1 VTLQPGTRVGPYE
14 IIGALGAGGMGE
26 VYRAHD
32 LRLDRDVAVKVLPA
46 SVAPTPERLH
56 RFEQEARAA
65 AALNH
70 PNIVAVFDIGLHDGA
85 PYMVSELLEGDTLGA
100 RLSDGGLSIETLVE
114 WAMQVA
120 DALDAA
126 HAKGIVHRDIKPA
139 NLFVTARG
147 QIKVLD
153 FGLAKFLGNALAHA
167 AAAPTVQVTE
177 AGATFGTVAY
187 MSPEQARGEAVDAR
201 SDLFSFG
208 VVLYEMAA
216 GHRPFGGATNAVVFE
231 AILNRQPVPAVQHN
245 SHIVPELDRIITRS
259 LEKLPSRRYQ
269 HARELLTDLGALRT
283 QAPAARALPSIAVLP
298 FADMSAGH
306 DQEYFC
312 EGMAEELI
320 NALSGLEG
328 VRVAARSSA
337 FQFKGGAVDIQ
348 KVGRQL
354 HVDTV
359 LEGSVRKAGNRLR
372 ITAQLISVSDGY
384 HLWSE
389 RYDRDMDD
397 IFAVQDEIAQ
407 AIVKK
412 LQVKLGG
419 ESARPLVTRQTA
431 DVEAYGLY
439 LQGRFYWSRRDSGF
453 LQRAIECFEQAIAR
467 DPSYAPAYA
476 GLADGFTILGVYGWL
491 PPRVAVA
498 KARRAAERAVQL
510 DDGLAE
516 AHQALALV
524 QWYFDSDFPAAERSF
539 GRALALNPSS
549 GLAHAQFGVFLSYLG
564 RFDEAISE
572 VTSGRALE
580 PVSTVVGVYAAATL
594 LFGGRR
600 DEADAEC
607 QRVLDF
613 DPASVWMLYI
623 RSYVLTRMGKHDDA
637 IAAADLAVELSHRQM
652 FCLATAGVAHAAAG
666 RSEDAQ
672 TALDELR
679 RRSQDEYV
687 SPIFFAWIAGELGK
701 VDEALRWYERAYDE
715 GSPLLNAMAVRTG
728 RADPSRA
735 DPRFGALLKKIG
747 LAGVTPAY

>member
-14 IIGALGAGGMGE
+14 ILGALGAGGMGE

-70 PNIVAVFDIGLHDGA
+70 PNIVAVFDIGLHDGV

-139 NLFVTARG
+139 NLFVTTRG

-153 FGLAKFLGNALAHA
+153 FGLAKFLGNGLAHA
-167 AAAPTVQVTE
+167 AAAPTVQPTE
-177 AGATFGTVAY
+177 AGAIFGTVAY
-187 MSPEQARGEAVDAR
+187 MSPEQARGEVVDAR

-245 SHIVPELDRIITRS
+245 SHIVPELDRIIARS
-259 LEKLPSRRYQ
+259 LEKQPSRRYQ
-269 HARELLTDLGALRT
+269 HARELLTDLGALRI

-298 FADMSAGH
+298 FADMSAAH
-306 DQEYFC
+306 DQDYFC

-320 NALSGLEG
+320 NALSGLDG

-348 KVGRQL
+348 KVGQQL

-431 DVEAYGLY
+431 DVEAYSLY
-439 LQGRFYWSRRDSGF
+439 LQGRYYWSRRYSGF
-453 LQRAIECFEQAIAR
+453 FQKAIECFQQVIAR

-476 GLADGFTILGVYGWL
+476 GLADGFTVLGLYGGL
-491 PPRVAVA
+491 PPQVAMANA
-498 KARRAAERAVQL
+498 KPAAERAIQL

-524 QWYFDSDFPAAERSF
+524 RWYFDWDFPAAERSF

-549 GLAHAQFGVFLSYLG
+549 GLAHAQFGVFLAYLG
-564 RFDEAISE
+564 RFDEAIAE
-572 VTSGRALE
+572 VTRGRALE
-580 PVSTVVGVYAAATL
+580 PVSTVVGVYVAAAL
-594 LFGGRR
+594 HFGGRS
-600 DEADAEC
+600 DEANAEC
-607 QRVLDF
+607 LRVLDF
-613 DPASVWMLYI
+613 DPASVWIEYL
-623 RSYVLTRMGKHDDA
+623 RSIILTRLGKHDEA
-637 IAAADLAVELSHRQM
+637 IAVAERAVELSHRQM
-652 FCLATAGVAHAAAG
+652 FYVAAVGMAHAAAG

-672 TALDELR
+672 RVVDELR

-687 SPIFFAWIAGELGK
+687 SPIYFAWIADSLGH
-701 VDEALRWYERAYDE
+701 VDEAMQWYDRAYE
-715 GSPLLNAMAVRTG
+715 ERSPFLTTQPVRIG
-728 RADPSRA
+728 RANPLRA
-735 DPRFGALLKKIG
+735 DPRFGELLKKIG
-747 LAGVTPAY
+747 LAGVTPAH